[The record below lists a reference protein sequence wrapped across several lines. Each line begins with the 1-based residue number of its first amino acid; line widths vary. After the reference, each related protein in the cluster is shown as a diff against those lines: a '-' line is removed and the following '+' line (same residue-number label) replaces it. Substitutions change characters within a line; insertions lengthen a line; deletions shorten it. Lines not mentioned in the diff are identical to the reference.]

1 MPLARRL
8 IEAVEHTLA
17 VYRPW
22 ARLALA
28 GTALIANAA
37 APPAGSAALGI
48 AAIAGLLAF
57 RARLRAIFLAAA
69 VVQGSLLAGLAWL
82 GGLPLP
88 AALAVAARPAAGI
101 AWMAWLAAAVE
112 WRDVRRLVQ
121 GSAALDAVA
130 ELADAALA
138 HGTLLLRSLE
148 RRNEVMAL
156 RDGRRS
162 RSAALSRIGP
172 VLAGG
177 FAEAMD
183 RARRL
188 GEARALRAHGETPCT
203 CAGPALRMREVSLAY
218 ADGTPRLIVPLLDLA
233 PGEWIAVAGPSGSG
247 KSTLLRAAA
256 GLLPPIEGE
265 LSRLGMPLRPGPLA
279 GRLDRRVALVLQ
291 NPDDQLIGATPLDDV
306 AWGLCRRAVAS
317 ADGSARAA
325 AMLDLLGL
333 GPMASVPLAHLS
345 FGQRQRVALAAALVC
360 EPQLLLCDE
369 VTSGLDPVAARR
381 LVRALEAAAEARPM
395 AVIWVTH
402 DLASLP
408 ARARR
413 VVLVNAGRVV
423 LDAPRA
429 LALAPSHLE
438 AAGLLEPDLSH
449 GPPLLAGA
457 ARSPV

>member
-1 MPLARRL
+1 M
-8 IEAVEHTLA
+8 H
-17 VYRPW
+17 RPW

-37 APPAGSAALGI
+37 APPAGSTALGV
-48 AAIAGLLAF
+48 AAVAGLLAF
-57 RARLRAIFLAAA
+57 RARPGAVFLAAA
-69 VVQGSLLAGLAWL
+69 VAQGSLLAGLAWL

-88 AALAVAARPAAGI
+88 AALALAARPAAGI
-101 AWMAWLAAAVE
+101 AWMAWLAAAVD
-112 WRDVRRLVQ
+112 WRDVRRLAQ
-121 GSAALDAVA
+121 GSAALEAVA

-138 HGTLLLRSLE
+138 HGTLLLRSLQ

-162 RSAALSRIGP
+162 RSAALSRIGS

-183 RARRL
+183 RASRL
-188 GEARALRAHGETPCT
+188 GEARALRAHRDMSNTCT
-203 CAGPALRMREVSLAY
+203 GPALRMREVSLAY
-218 ADGTPRLIVPLLDLA
+218 ADGIPRLVVPSLDLA

-256 GLLPPIEGE
+256 GLLPPMEGE
-265 LSRLGMPLRPGPLA
+265 ASRLGMPLLPGPLA

-317 ADGSARAA
+317 ADARARAA
-325 AMLDLLGL
+325 TMLDLLGL
-333 GPMASVPLAHLS
+333 GPMASVPLAQLS

-381 LVRALEAAAEARPM
+381 LVRALEAAAEAPPM

-402 DLASLP
+402 DLGSLP

-413 VVLVNAGRVV
+413 LVLVHAGRVV

-429 LALAPSHLE
+429 LALAPHHLE
-438 AAGLLEPDLSH
+438 AAGLVEPA
-449 GPPLLAGA
+449 PPDSPFSLAGTT
-457 ARSPV
+457 RSPV